1 MQKDVVYID
10 VDDDITA
17 IIGKLKNSK
26 HEVIALVPPKRVG
39 VLQSAVNLRLLAR
52 AASQNKKH
60 LVIVTSN
67 HALSSLAASAS
78 IPVAKNLQSK
88 PELAEVAVLSVD
100 DGEDVIEGDEL
111 PIENSK
117 PADKVDDD
125 AKATLAALTVK
136 DVKKAAP
143 PADGVEPVAKVKSG
157 PKVPNFDTFRKKLL
171 LFGALGLLLISF
183 LVWAIWFAPHAR
195 VLLTTRTTDAAINQ
209 PLTLGTEQTTDFAK
223 TTLKAESRQVKKD
236 VSIDYTASGK
246 KDVGEKAT
254 GSVKLSKLTQENYTV
269 PAGTVVSDQDS
280 GLKYTTDA
288 AVTIPASVPCF
299 PSYCAQSV
307 TVAVTAAES
316 GSKYNAA
323 SGAASANGL
332 NASFVGSTSGGTDKT
347 ITVVTQSDIDNAK
360 QKIADQVKP
369 DQAKTELSAQFGGDY
384 TVLGDTLSSD
394 IGGVNSSVAVDSEA
408 TNGKAT
414 LSGGVVFTILA
425 VKHDQLSSYLD
436 AAVSSQIDDKK
447 EQKIYDNG
455 LKSVK
460 FANAQ
465 KNDNN
470 YRVQLSTNG
479 KVGPMIDEAK
489 VKSIAKG
496 KSYGEVQSQLD
507 GITGVDNVDVKFS
520 PFWVR
525 SVPNDDKKITVEFV
539 TNGS

>member
-125 AKATLAALTVK
+125 AKATLAALAVK
-136 DVKKAAP
+136 DVKKAVP

-246 KDVGEKAT
+246 KDVGEKASGT
-254 GSVKLSKLTQENYTV
+254 VRFSTDSISVILSGRGTI
-269 PAGTVVSDQDS
+269 PAGTTLTSSS
-280 GLKYTTDA
+280 GAKYTTDST
-288 AVTIPASVPCF
+288 VTLSASSP
-299 PSYCAQSV
+299 
-307 TVAVTAAES
+307 S
-316 GSKYNAA
+316 GSTGITAAA
-323 SGAASANGL
+323 SGESYNGATGSISGAPSGVDARISSA
-332 NASFVGSTSGGTDKT
+332 TTGGTDKT

-408 TNGKAT
+408 PNGKAT

-479 KVGPMIDEAK
+479 KVGPIIDEAK